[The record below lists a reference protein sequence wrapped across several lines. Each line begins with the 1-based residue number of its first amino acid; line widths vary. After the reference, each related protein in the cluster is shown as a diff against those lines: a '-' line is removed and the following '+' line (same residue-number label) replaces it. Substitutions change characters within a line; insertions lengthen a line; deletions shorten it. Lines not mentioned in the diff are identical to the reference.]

1 MKFDY
6 NNIQNMDINKMMKY
20 LIFIS
25 FATQWSL
32 ISMILNLFT
41 MGLIRI
47 PLFIL
52 LIIDA
57 LSMLVFKEK
66 TVKRP
71 SFLLS
76 KLWDLIEYI
85 QGSRSSHGYSTA
97 SKSGSVSNTFNNVTN
112 SVNKTKNKIKNI
124 FNNINSIKINN
135 KKYNK
140 ERELNKFSSEIGKK
154 ITVEYT
160 SQDNKLQKKTFEY
173 KDRATTYIKML
184 ESKGYK
190 NYTKY
195 NINPTQTE
203 TYIIFNKNKDIID
216 IENNKI
222 QLKKQ
227 DKNYKYVVDGWPK
240 K

>member
-85 QGSRSSHGYSTA
+85 QGSRSNPGYSTA

-112 SVNKTKNKIKNI
+112 SVNKTKNKIKNV
-124 FNNINSIKINN
+124 FHNLNSIKINN

>member
-6 NNIQNMDINKMMKY
+6 NNIQNMDIKKMMKY

-85 QGSRSSHGYSTA
+85 QGSRSNPGYSTA

-112 SVNKTKNKIKNI
+112 SVNKTKNKIKNV